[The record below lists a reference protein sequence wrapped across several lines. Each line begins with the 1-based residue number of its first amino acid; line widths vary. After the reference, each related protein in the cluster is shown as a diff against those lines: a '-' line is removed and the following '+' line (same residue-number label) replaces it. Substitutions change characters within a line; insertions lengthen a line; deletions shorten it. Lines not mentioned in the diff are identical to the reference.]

1 MLFFNEEVNKMSNNI
16 VSFKKG
22 LDKKTLDNIKF
33 FVDILES
40 QNHPD
45 CINYRMSIFPSY
57 HNLDEPQRYM
67 LDGTFV
73 GMLYQL
79 KDQLANIEISD
90 NFRESDFS
98 ELLEIAIKDSKGND
112 PFSLVVPFKTSVL
125 TVVIVPTL
133 GRLIVTE
140 FYVDFRSGVQRAFEL
155 YAKSANINIEQI
167 WG

>member
-1 MLFFNEEVNKMSNNI
+1 MLFFNQEVTKMSDNI
-16 VSFKKG
+16 VSFKNG

-33 FVDILES
+33 FVDMLES

-79 KDQLANIEISD
+79 KDQLD
-90 NFRESDFS
+90 NLEVNEDFKKSDFS
-98 ELLEIAIKDSKGND
+98 ELLENAIEDSVGNS
-112 PFSLVVPFKTSVL
+112 PFSLTVPFITSTL
-125 TVVIVPTL
+125 TLVIVPTL
-133 GRLIVTE
+133 GRYIVTE
-140 FYVDFRSGVQRAFEL
+140 FYVDYRSGVQRAFEL
-155 YAKSANINIEQI
+155 YAKTSNVTMEEI

>member
-1 MLFFNEEVNKMSNNI
+1 MSDNI
-16 VSFKKG
+16 VSFKNG

-33 FVDILES
+33 FVDMLES

-79 KDQLANIEISD
+79 KDQLD
-90 NFRESDFS
+90 NLEVNEDFKKSDFS
-98 ELLEIAIKDSKGND
+98 ELLENAIEDSVGNS
-112 PFSLVVPFKTSVL
+112 PFSLTVPFITSTL
-125 TVVIVPTL
+125 TLVIVPTL
-133 GRLIVTE
+133 GRYIVTE
-140 FYVDFRSGVQRAFEL
+140 FYVDYRSGVQRAFEL
-155 YAKSANINIEQI
+155 YAKTSNVTMEEI